1 MQGLPGPR
9 RDAAAKPG
17 LETRNRKRRQT
28 VTKSKV
34 NTDALVRTRSDR
46 GARRIHWIAL
56 PVMLLLAACDSA
68 VTAPKAFD
76 EQRCG
81 VPASLAQSVYTHSF
95 PSTSL
100 RPALQHAAGPM
111 ASVLGEGEL
120 TNELR
125 ESIAILGN
133 ETDGPTLHDTHCR
146 LVVIAS
152 AALRRM
158 PDTAETLPDRD
169 GMQLVLALLANA
181 LVTEKP

>member
-1 MQGLPGPR
+1 VRELLESTVRFIPARVPR
-9 RDAAAKPG
+9 AIRWLAAP
-17 LETRNRKRRQT
+17 
-28 VTKSKV
+28 
-34 NTDALVRTRSDR
+34 LV
-46 GARRIHWIAL
+46 
-56 PVMLLLAACDSA
+56 VVLAACDSA

-76 EQRCG
+76 EQRCA
-81 VPASLAQSVYTHSF
+81 VPASLASSVYTHAF
-95 PSTSL
+95 PSTAL
-100 RPALQHAAGPM
+100 RPALQHASGPM

-125 ESIAILGN
+125 EAIAILGM
-133 ETDGPTLHDTHCR
+133 ETDAPTLHDTHCR

-169 GMQLVLALLANA
+169 GIHLVLALLANA